1 MGRSP
6 LSVAHA
12 RAAALLAEATL
23 EEKAGLLFHPATY
36 VGRQRDL
43 DLVKERH
50 IVHMNIVDGNDP
62 AEIAGWHNALQDAA
76 QQTRL
81 KIPVTLSSDPRHHV
95 RSSPVA
101 GESIAALS
109 RWPETTGIAATG
121 SDECARRCGDTVRRE
136 LSALGIRVLLGPMA
150 DIFSDPRWSRGY
162 GTFGEDP
169 ELVGRLTVAFIEGL
183 RGGTTL
189 GPESVAAMV
198 KHFPGAGPQKDGRDA
213 HDPRFREQV
222 YPGGARALH
231 LAPFESAIAAGVTQ
245 IMTYYGM
252 PIGTD
257 WEEVG
262 FAFNRPVVHDL
273 LRTRLG
279 FSGIVCTDWNV
290 IDGAPRD
297 GYTFGPNAWG
307 LEDLTPQQRMARA
320 LQVGV
325 DQFGGDDCVEVAIE
339 LVRLG
344 AISEQRLDESALRLL
359 TEKFRLGLFEQ
370 RHVDPI
376 AAATRVGTQELRA
389 RGDEAQR
396 QSLVLLTH
404 DAARLSLPLK
414 HGVRVF
420 FEGFAAAPQH
430 EHSIQVD
437 SPELAEVAIVR
448 LNAPYDRGD
457 GRFDEWFHSGSLEF
471 PDAVVDRIRT
481 LGRSVPTIVCV
492 FLERPAILTPLLPNA
507 SVLIGDFGAS
517 DENLLAK
524 LFDGAPFTGRL
535 PFDLPRSMAA
545 VEASRED
552 LPFDTADP
560 LFRHGFGRGSTVV
573 PTT

>member
-1 MGRSP
+1 M
-6 LSVAHA
+6 
-12 RAAALLAEATL
+12 
-23 EEKAGLLFHPATY
+23 
-36 VGRQRDL
+36 
-43 DLVKERH
+43 
-50 IVHMNIVDGNDP
+50 
-62 AEIAGWHNALQDAA
+62 
-76 QQTRL
+76 
-81 KIPVTLSSDPRHHV
+81 
-95 RSSPVA
+95 
-101 GESIAALS
+101 
-109 RWPETTGIAATG
+109 
-121 SDECARRCGDTVRRE
+121 
-136 LSALGIRVLLGPMA
+136 
-150 DIFSDPRWSRGY
+150 
-162 GTFGEDP
+162 
-169 ELVGRLTVAFIEGL
+169 
-183 RGGTTL
+183 
-189 GPESVAAMV
+189 
-198 KHFPGAGPQKDGRDA
+198 
-213 HDPRFREQV
+213 
-222 YPGGARALH
+222 
-231 LAPFESAIAAGVTQ
+231 
-245 IMTYYGM
+245 
-252 PIGTD
+252 
-257 WEEVG
+257 
-262 FAFNRPVVHDL
+262 
-273 LRTRLG
+273 
-279 FSGIVCTDWNV
+279 
-290 IDGAPRD
+290 
-297 GYTFGPNAWG
+297 
-307 LEDLTPQQRMARA
+307 
-320 LQVGV
+320 GV

-339 LVRLG
+339 LVRSG
-344 AISEQRLDESALRLL
+344 AISEQRVDESALRLL

-430 EHSIQVD
+430 ENAIQVD

-545 VEASRED
+545 VEGSRED

-560 LFRHGFGRGSTVV
+560 LFRFGFGRGSTVV